1 MENPYSRVWAPIDLD
16 AMEFNMQSMR
26 DRIPAGT
33 RMAGVIKTDAY
44 GHGAVPAAGII
55 DRFVSFFCVAS
66 GEEALN
72 LRLHG
77 ITKPILI
84 LGPYPG
90 KDYGPLVEA
99 DIRPAVFTMEQALD
113 VSRAAERLG
122 KTAPV
127 HIAIDTGMHRIGM
140 EPTEESADLVKE
152 MAALPGIRIE
162 GLFTHL
168 YRADEKDLT
177 IAREQVTKYRNFV
190 KYLADRGIFPEVR
203 HVSNSAGI
211 MELLGTDYDMVR
223 CGITLYGIYPSDEV
237 DREKLDIRPVMSL
250 KATVTYVKEIG
261 PGDEVSYGGTFRAD
275 RIMRVATIPVGYGD
289 GYPRLLSSRG
299 YVLIAGKKAP
309 ILGRVCMDQFMVDGT
324 DIPEAETGS
333 VATLLGRD
341 GDAEITADELGSLSG
356 RFPYEFV
363 CCIGKRVPRVY
374 YRNGEI
380 VGTKDWFGDRYE
392 MFR

>member
-1 MENPYSRVWAPIDLD
+1 MDNPYSRVWAPIDLD

-26 DRIPAGT
+26 DRIPEKT
-33 RMAGVIKTDAY
+33 KMAGVIKTDAY
-44 GHGAVPAAGII
+44 GHGAVPAARVI
-55 DRFVSFFCVAS
+55 DRFASFFCVAS

-90 KDYGPLVEA
+90 KDYGPLVEKE
-99 DIRPAVFTMEQALD
+99 IRPTVFTMEQALG
-113 VSRAAERLG
+113 VSDAAVRLG
-122 KTAPV
+122 ITAPV
-127 HIAIDTGMHRIGM
+127 HIALDTGMHRIGM
-140 EPTEESADLVKE
+140 APTEENADLVKQISE
-152 MAALPGIRIE
+152 LPGIRIE

-177 IAREQVTKYRNFV
+177 TAREQVKKYHAFV

-237 DREKLDIRPVMSL
+237 DREKLAIRPVMSL
-250 KATVTYVKEIG
+250 KATVTYVKEIR
-261 PGDEVSYGGTFRAD
+261 PGDEVSYGGTFKAERT
-275 RIMRVATIPVGYGD
+275 MRVATIPVGYGD
-289 GYPRLLSSRG
+289 GYPRLLSSKG
-299 YVLIAGKKAP
+299 YVLINGKKAP
-309 ILGRVCMDQFMVDGT
+309 ILGRVCMDQFMADVTG
-324 DIPEAETGS
+324 IPEAEAGS
-333 VATLLGRD
+333 TATLLGKD
-341 GDAEITADELGSLSG
+341 GGSEITVEELSGLCG

-363 CCIGKRVPRVY
+363 CDIGRRVPRVY

-380 VGTKDWFGDRYE
+380 IGTKDWFGDLYD
-392 MFR
+392 M

>member
-1 MENPYSRVWAPIDLD
+1 
-16 AMEFNMQSMR
+16 MQSMR

-177 IAREQVTKYRNFV
+177 IAREQVKKYRDFV

-309 ILGRVCMDQFMVDGT
+309 ILGRVCMDQFMVDVT

-333 VATLLGRD
+333 VATLLGKD

>member
-44 GHGAVPAAGII
+44 GHGAVPTAGII

-190 KYLADRGIFPEVR
+190 KYLADRGIFPEIR

-309 ILGRVCMDQFMVDGT
+309 ILGRVCMDQFMVDVT

-333 VATLLGRD
+333 VATLLGKD

>member
-113 VSRAAERLG
+113 VSRAAKQLE

-177 IAREQVTKYRNFV
+177 IAREQVKKYRDFV

-261 PGDEVSYGGTFRAD
+261 PGDEVSYGGTFRAE
-275 RIMRVATIPVGYGD
+275 RPMRVATVPVGYGD

-309 ILGRVCMDQFMVDGT
+309 ILGRVCMDQFMVDVT

-333 VATLLGRD
+333 VATLLGKD

>member
-113 VSRAAERLG
+113 VSRAAKQLE

-261 PGDEVSYGGTFRAD
+261 PGDEVSYGGTFRAE
-275 RIMRVATIPVGYGD
+275 RPMRVATVPVGYGD

-309 ILGRVCMDQFMVDGT
+309 ILGRVCMDQFMVDVT

-333 VATLLGRD
+333 VATLLGKD

>member
-26 DRIPAGT
+26 DRIPADT

-72 LRLHG
+72 LRLNG

-99 DIRPAVFTMEQALD
+99 DVRPAVFTMEQALG

-140 EPTEESADLVKE
+140 EPTEENADMVKE

-177 IAREQVTKYRNFV
+177 IAREQVKKYRDFV
-190 KYLADRGIFPEVR
+190 RYLADRGIFPEVR

-237 DREKLDIRPVMSL
+237 DREKLDIHPVMSL

-275 RIMRVATIPVGYGD
+275 RPMRVATIPVGYGD

-309 ILGRVCMDQFMVDGT
+309 ILGRVCMDQFMVDVT
-324 DIPEAETGS
+324 EIPEAETGS
-333 VATLLGRD
+333 IATLLGKD
-341 GDAEITADELGSLSG
+341 GDEEITADDLGVLSG

-380 VGTKDWFGDRYE
+380 VGTKDWFGDRCE
-392 MFR
+392 VFH

>member
-90 KDYGPLVEA
+90 RDYGPLVEQ
-99 DIRPAVFTMEQALD
+99 DIRPAVFTMEQALG

-127 HIAIDTGMHRIGM
+127 HIALDTGMHRIGM
-140 EPTEESADLVKE
+140 EPTEENADLVKE
-152 MAALPGIRIE
+152 MAGLPGIRIE

-168 YRADEKDLT
+168 YRADEKDLS
-177 IAREQVTKYRNFV
+177 IARGQVEKYRDFV
-190 KYLADRGIFPEVR
+190 GYLADRGIFPEVR

-237 DREKLDIRPVMSL
+237 DRGKLAIRPVMSL

-275 RIMRVATIPVGYGD
+275 RPMRVATIPAGYGD

-299 YVLIAGKKAP
+299 YVLIAGKKAS
-309 ILGRVCMDQFMVDGT
+309 ILGRVCMDQFMVDVT
-324 DIPEAETGS
+324 EIPEAEIGS
-333 VATLLGRD
+333 IATLLGRD
-341 GDAEITADELGSLSG
+341 GDAEITADELGELSG

>member
-309 ILGRVCMDQFMVDGT
+309 ILGRVCMDQFMVDVT

-333 VATLLGRD
+333 VATLLGKD

>member
-113 VSRAAERLG
+113 VSRAAKQLE

-177 IAREQVTKYRNFV
+177 SAREQVTKYRNFV

-275 RIMRVATIPVGYGD
+275 RIMRVATIPAGYGD

-309 ILGRVCMDQFMVDGT
+309 ILGRVCMDQFMVDVT

-333 VATLLGRD
+333 VATLLGKD

>member
-177 IAREQVTKYRNFV
+177 IAREQVTKYRTFV

-309 ILGRVCMDQFMVDGT
+309 ILGRVCMDQFMVDVT

-333 VATLLGRD
+333 VATLLGKD